1 MSWDGKKYK
10 NDLFDLKYR
19 ITQAGEMEAIFIK
32 VYFCGV
38 YNG

>member
-1 MSWDGKKYK
+1 MSQDSNKYK

-19 ITQAGEMEAIFIK
+19 ITQAGEMEAIFIN
-32 VYFCGV
+32 VCFCGV